1 MMKKIVI
8 ICVLF
13 LSLVVS
19 SVWADVV
26 SDLKSCLDKVSSFYV
41 SFI

>member
-1 MMKKIVI
+1 MKKIVI

-19 SVWADVV
+19 SVWVDVV
-26 SDLKSCLDKVSSFYV
+26 SDLKSRLDKVSSFYV